1 VCRTLFYV
9 REIRHSAHARL
20 DHSRPAATPHSLRRP
35 GAESFCLPAKRP
47 TQAEP
52 GLALEAGQA
61 RSAPTR
67 ADVRER
73 GQDRGFGLGIRQP
86 ASTRAA
92 SCRESGSRRKLSP
105 DRRAQKRHGSLVGG
119 LERSMVLIWARG
131 WRQLDRRGRD
141 ESSRRKEPSGC
152 LGHRTS
158 FSGTESRS
166 RALTPSSRQGRH
178 LRDEAIH
185 GCYRDRKV
193 LTRPDQR
200 ARRFDVHDAIPMTSR
215 FPLPRER

>member
-20 DHSRPAATPHSLRRP
+20 DHSRPAAMPHSLRRP
-35 GAESFCLPAKRP
+35 GDESLCLSAKRP

-67 ADVRER
+67 AHLREG

-105 DRRAQKRHGSLVGG
+105 DRRAQKRHGSLVGR
-119 LERSMVLIWARG
+119 LERSMILIG
-131 WRQLDRRGRD
+131 LVDGG
-141 ESSRRKEPSGC
+141 SSTDAVVTNRAGERN
-152 LGHRTS
+152 RVAV
-158 FSGTESRS
+158 SGTGPVSPAP
-166 RALTPSSRQGRH
+166 RAAHAHRH
-178 LRDEAIH
+178 R
-185 GCYRDRKV
+185 R
-193 LTRPDQR
+193 R
-200 ARRFDVHDAIPMTSR
+200 ARVGTCGMKRSTVATAIAKSPQDQTRGHGVSTFMMPSR
-215 FPLPRER
+215 